1 MAEATPGGVRWEQS
15 VTRQPEEPAASGA
28 PPVEVVAGQA
38 SAALSVVAFVGQVQ
52 SCTGSSIA
60 ELLPP
65 CCRAARKDDD
75 GGSNHNKQNKAT
87 VLNAAGKSDFLCRR
101 ELFFIIII
109 EKISAFVLK
118 KIL

>member
-1 MAEATPGGVRWEQS
+1 MEI
-15 VTRQPEEPAASGA
+15 
-28 PPVEVVAGQA
+28 VAGQA

-75 GGSNHNKQNKAT
+75 GGSNLNKQNKAT

-118 KIL
+118 KYCSSHL